1 MDNHLDPRIKEA
13 IAGSVR
19 EVSAEQMTVLSRMT
33 FAQRFQI
40 GCSISNLART
50 TVANRLRQ
58 RYPELSQ
65 VEAERQAVQS
75 SYHNE

>member
-1 MDNHLDPRIKEA
+1 MDSQLDPKIREA

-19 EVSAEQMTVLSRMT
+19 EVSAEQMAIFSRMT

-50 TVANRLRQ
+50 TVANRIRQ
-58 RYPELSQ
+58 RQPELSQ
-65 VEAERQAVQS
+65 AEAERLAVQS

>member
-1 MDNHLDPRIKEA
+1 MDNRLDPRIKEA

-19 EVSAEQMTVLSRMT
+19 EVSVEQMAIFSRMT
-33 FAQRFQI
+33 FSQRFQI

-50 TVANRLRQ
+50 TVANRIRQ
-58 RYPELSQ
+58 RHPELSQ
-65 VEAERQAVQS
+65 SEAERLAVQS